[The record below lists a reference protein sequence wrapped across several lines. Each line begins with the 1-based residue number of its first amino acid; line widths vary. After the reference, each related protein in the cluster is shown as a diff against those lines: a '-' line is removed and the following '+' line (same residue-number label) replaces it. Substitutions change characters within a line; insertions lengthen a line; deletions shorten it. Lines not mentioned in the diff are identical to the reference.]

1 MSCCCL
7 GTVSTGEVAIVQ
19 RMGKFSRLA
28 EVSFRGCLMYMKY
41 VLFAFWGWIV
51 NFIYVLFTS
60 VGGNV

>member
-28 EVSFRGCLMYMKY
+28 EVRVPHVYKIRPVCN
-41 VLFAFWGWIV
+41 WGWIV
-51 NFIYVLFTS
+51 NCNICPVWWILLF
-60 VGGNV
+60 